1 MIISILTVI
10 VIVAILSL
18 QFKDLLNAIITLAIF
33 GFLLSLVFYLLHA
46 PDVAITETA
55 IRVGVATVL
64 FVVTISKIER
74 EEKK

>member
-1 MIISILTVI
+1 MIISILIVI

-18 QFKDLLNAIITLAIF
+18 QFEDLLNAVIALAVF

-55 IRVGVATVL
+55 IRVGAATAL
-64 FVVTISKIER
+64 FVVIINKIER
-74 EEKK
+74 EEE